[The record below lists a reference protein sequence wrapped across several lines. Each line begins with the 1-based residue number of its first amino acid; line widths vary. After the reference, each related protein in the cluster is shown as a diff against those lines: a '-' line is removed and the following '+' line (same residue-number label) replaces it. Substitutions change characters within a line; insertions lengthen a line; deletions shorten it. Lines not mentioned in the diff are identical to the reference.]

1 MEKRFLGRSGLQVSA
16 LSYGVMTFGGD
27 DNFKVVGNTQ
37 VDEARRLVDLSI
49 DHGVT
54 LFDTADIYSDGL
66 AESILGEVLEGRRQ
80 DVLVATKAFGTMGPG
95 DHDVGLSR
103 RHLIDACDA
112 SLRRLRTD
120 WIDLYQVH
128 GFDSYVPLEETLRA
142 LDDLVRSGK
151 VRYIGCSNYFAWQLT
166 RALGLSERA
175 GLERFIGQQIQYSLL
190 VRDAE
195 IELLPAGIE
204 QGVGALIWSP
214 LAGGYL
220 TGKFRDA
227 EASSSRLAQSDQLGA
242 LDTARPRA
250 VVDALF
256 EVAGELDGATPSQVA
271 LAWLQQR
278 PGVTS
283 VIIGARNEAQLL
295 DNLKAAELT
304 LSDAAM
310 RKLDAVSHVAKGYPF
325 EHQQRWS
332 FNRSTSPFP
341 ES

>member
-1 MEKRFLGRSGLQVSA
+1 MDKRFLGNSGLQVST

-27 DNFKVVGNTQ
+27 EDFKTVGNTQ
-37 VDEARRLVDLSI
+37 VDEARRLVDLCLEC
-49 DHGVT
+49 GVT
-54 LFDTADIYSDGL
+54 LFDTADIYSGGL
-66 AESILGEVLEGRRQ
+66 AESILGDVLEGRRQ
-80 DVLVATKAFGTMGPG
+80 DVLIATKAFGTMGAG
-95 DHDVGLSR
+95 DHDLGLSR
-103 RHLIDACDA
+103 RHLIDACEA

-128 GFDSYVPLEETLRA
+128 GFDSFVPLEETLRA

-166 RALGLSERA
+166 RALGISERS

-195 IELLPAGIE
+195 IELLPAGLE

-227 EASSSRLAQSDQLGA
+227 EPSNSRLALSTQLDA
-242 LDTARPRA
+242 LNKSGPRA
-250 VVDALF
+250 VVDTLF
-256 EVAGELDGATPSQVA
+256 EVAQEYDGATPSQIA
-271 LAWLQQR
+271 LAWLRQR
-278 PGVTS
+278 PGVSS

-310 RKLDAVSHVAKGYPF
+310 TRLENVSRVSKGYPF

-332 FNRSTSPFP
+332 FGRSTSPFP

>member
-1 MEKRFLGRSGLQVSA
+1 MSA